1 MIFEFWSVSFIR
13 VACLPMTLTN
23 IKLSLA
29 CVKVAC
35 ICALDQKIKFCFSN
49 VSIGSEGG
57 KTELHD
63 VGVSQESCI
72 EPHVGNTSS
81 SDNCAQDTALCI
93 RPTGKIV
100 EIEALKVCEDGN
112 SKNPLTAAPCD
123 LAPDIDIQN
132 SGLSRKR
139 QKKVF

>member
-1 MIFEFWSVSFIR
+1 MFQQVQ
-13 VACLPMTLTN
+13 
-23 IKLSLA
+23 
-29 CVKVAC
+29 KVE
-35 ICALDQKIKFCFSN
+35 I
-49 VSIGSEGG
+49 
-57 KTELHD
+57 TESHD

-123 LAPDIDIQN
+123 LAPDIEIQN